1 MVEII
6 LITGGARSGKSRH
19 AQGLAE
25 TRSGSP
31 LFIATSPTI
40 DDEMRERIARHQ
52 SDRRGRG
59 WRTVEETIQ
68 LKEALANNREE
79 EVVLIDCLTLWISNL
94 LFEAEEPELLGEDT
108 IEELCREMLAE
119 VRGRSGTV
127 IFVTNEVG
135 AGIVPENPLARRFR
149 DLTGRCNQVMAA
161 GANRVDLVTC
171 GIAMTIKMASQTFP
185 SPVS

>member
-25 TRSGSP
+25 ARSGAR
-31 LFIATSPTI
+31 LFIATSPVV

-52 SDRRGRG
+52 FDRGDRG
-59 WRTVEETIQ
+59 WRTIEEPIQ
-68 LKEALANNREE
+68 LKEALAANRDE
-79 EVVLIDCLTLWISNL
+79 EVVLVDCLTLWISNL
-94 LFEAEEPELLGEDT
+94 LFEADEPELFSEDK
-108 IEELCREMLAE
+108 IEGLCRELLTE
-119 VRGRSGTV
+119 TRGRSGTV

-149 DLTGRCNQVMAA
+149 DLAGRCNQVIAA
-161 GANRVDLVTC
+161 GANRVDLITC
-171 GIAMTIKMASQTFP
+171 GIPQTIKVASQTFR